1 MTINTTIEEAKKAL
15 LKEAKATRKQFNI
28 NNDNLK
34 VSCNVKQIAHGEF
47 TIYSRDIDQY
57 KETIM
62 AVGSQFGTFVE
73 IEGGGPLGSR
83 MRFKFNVTEAQK
95 EATGAP
101 EEPITAQAP
110 ATPTE
115 PQGKDTVAQGEP
127 QEESQPQ
134 IYKKMSQKLHDA
146 LNEARVN
153 MRVCYDLGPQVV
165 QFAYHKCHNE
175 QFAVILHNTDQRHGL
190 TMLEAFRHL
199 GQIVE
204 VNKYDTCVEYIFRT
218 HDAPYQRPAIV
229 MDLRGLPCPGDLKEA
244 KEEAPEAMGEATAG
258 EVIKPLAEAKKDILK
273 FADKLR
279 KKHGIPGSDFRIIC
293 TDIHISIGEFILFTK
308 GDQNNEH
315 LRTEFDQFGRCYKIE
330 SAGKDA
336 TRFRF
341 YYKGTSMYAN

>member
-47 TIYSRDIDQY
+47 TIYSRDINQY

-83 MRFKFNVTEAQK
+83 VRFKFNVAEAQE

-134 IYKKMSQKLHDA
+134 IRKKMPQRMFDA
-146 LNEARVN
+146 LNEARVD
-153 MRVCYDLGPQVV
+153 MRVRYDLGPQVV
-165 QFAYHKCHNE
+165 QFIHEKCDSE
-175 QFAVILHNTDQRHGL
+175 QFVVVLYNTDQQHGL
-190 TMLEAFRHL
+190 TMLETFRHL
-199 GQIVE
+199 GQITKVT
-204 VNKYDTCVEYIFRT
+204 KYDTCVEYIFRT
-218 HDAPYQRPAIV
+218 HDAPYQRPTIT
-229 MDLRGLPCPGDLKEA
+229 MDLRGLPCPEDLKEA
-244 KEEAPEAMGEATAG
+244 KEEAPEG

-279 KKHGIPGSDFRIIC
+279 KQHGIPGSDFRIIC

-308 GDQNNEH
+308 GEQNNEH